1 MKLLLV
7 SLTKTVLIK
16 LTHQISDKN
25 QNVAKK
31 EPCGAHINRSPAYA
45 IAYPA
50 SLGVKG
56 IVIYLKFLGDIS
68 LGVAGLLLCGIGV
81 WTNHVTFEQYWFAM
95 LICSSLVAIS
105 MLYVITKFE
114 ENILDEG
121 LTLKEK
127 AKNCVKDI
135 R

>member
-1 MKLLLV
+1 M
-7 SLTKTVLIK
+7 I
-16 LTHQISDKN
+16 
-25 QNVAKK
+25 
-31 EPCGAHINRSPAYA
+31 C
-45 IAYPA
+45 
-50 SLGVKG
+50 
-56 IVIYLKFLGDIS
+56 LKFLGDIS